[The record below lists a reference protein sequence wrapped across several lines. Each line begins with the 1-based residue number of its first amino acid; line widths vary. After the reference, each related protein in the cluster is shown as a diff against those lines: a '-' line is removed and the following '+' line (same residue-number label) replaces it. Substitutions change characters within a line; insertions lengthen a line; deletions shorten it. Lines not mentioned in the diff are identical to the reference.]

1 MAVVIPDNEIK
12 RIRAHGEETYPEE
25 CCGVLIGELNNH
37 NIITETRKAINTN
50 AGSKNTRYNID
61 PRYFVQLDN
70 ELEEKGLE
78 IKGIYHSHPD
88 HPSKPSQFDLDHAW
102 PNFSYI
108 VLSVVNGK
116 AYVLT
121 SWRLIITRENFEQES
136 IEIVN

>member
-1 MAVVIPDNEIK
+1 MIGKVNGSNVIIE
-12 RIRAHGEETYPEE
+12 A
-25 CCGVLIGELNNH
+25 
-37 NIITETRKAINTN
+37 RKARNTN

-61 PRYFVQLDN
+61 PLDFVQLDK
-70 ELEEKGLE
+70 ELEKKHLE

-116 AYVLT
+116 ADILT
-121 SWRLIITRENFEQES
+121 SWRLVATRENFEQEN
-136 IEIVN
+136 IEIIN